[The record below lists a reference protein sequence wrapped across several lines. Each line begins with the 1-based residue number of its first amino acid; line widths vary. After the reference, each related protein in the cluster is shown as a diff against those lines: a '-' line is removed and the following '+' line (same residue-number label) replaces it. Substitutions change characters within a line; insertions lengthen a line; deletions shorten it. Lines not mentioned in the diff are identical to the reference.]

1 MLLSIS
7 SFEEQ
12 FMTYISARFPV
23 IQLVT
28 SEEERALETLHYL
41 AKKLHKTLRLWSC
54 TRGLYSY
61 LLEKGNSEE
70 LRDPLA
76 CLDSILESSASALYV
91 LLDFHPFLTN
101 PQLNRKIREVAFKL
115 KTSKKTLIL
124 LSSVETLPPEL
135 FKEVT
140 TLDFP
145 LPTST
150 ELASTLEDLKNS
162 LGAKGQVQLT
172 AKEKESLIKAAQG
185 LTLNEFENVLALSL
199 IRNHSI
205 DVETIPFVLEE
216 KKKIIRKSGILEYIP
231 VETGF
236 EKVGGYAILK
246 SWLHQRRQ
254 ALSNKAKEC
263 GLPAPKGIFLLGIQ
277 GCGKS
282 LIAKTMAC
290 DWQLPLLRLDV
301 GRVFSGVVGSSEHN
315 IRRAIQLA
323 ESLAPCILWIDEIEK
338 AFAGVGSSNFSDA
351 GTAARVFATFM
362 TWLQEKNSPVFLVA
376 TANDLT
382 VLPPEFI
389 RKGRFDEVFF
399 LDLPGPQERQE
410 VFQIH
415 LKRFHYSTSHFDLD
429 SLVFS
434 SKGFSGAEIEQAII
448 DGLYDA
454 FEAQR
459 SLSTQ
464 DILVHLEQTYPLS
477 KTMGESITQLREWA
491 RHRARPASTLVE
503 LSF

>member
-185 LTLNEFENVLALSL
+185 LTLNEFENVLALS
-199 IRNHSI
+199 
-205 DVETIPFVLEE
+205 
-216 KKKIIRKSGILEYIP
+216 
-231 VETGF
+231 
-236 EKVGGYAILK
+236 
-246 SWLHQRRQ
+246 
-254 ALSNKAKEC
+254 
-263 GLPAPKGIFLLGIQ
+263 
-277 GCGKS
+277 
-282 LIAKTMAC
+282 
-290 DWQLPLLRLDV
+290 
-301 GRVFSGVVGSSEHN
+301 
-315 IRRAIQLA
+315 
-323 ESLAPCILWIDEIEK
+323 
-338 AFAGVGSSNFSDA
+338 
-351 GTAARVFATFM
+351 
-362 TWLQEKNSPVFLVA
+362 
-376 TANDLT
+376 
-382 VLPPEFI
+382 
-389 RKGRFDEVFF
+389 
-399 LDLPGPQERQE
+399 
-410 VFQIH
+410 
-415 LKRFHYSTSHFDLD
+415 
-429 SLVFS
+429 
-434 SKGFSGAEIEQAII
+434 
-448 DGLYDA
+448 
-454 FEAQR
+454 
-459 SLSTQ
+459 
-464 DILVHLEQTYPLS
+464 
-477 KTMGESITQLREWA
+477 
-491 RHRARPASTLVE
+491 STLR
-503 LSF
+503 